1 MSYLCRTRDHFPIA
15 KRRDNSKREILLFLL
30 FFLPSSLMKFT
41 RCSKLLITRYLEE
54 IFDPFIEN
62 YLTFASCHRSN
73 YRDIYGE
80 ESDIS
85 LSKDFVE
92 GKERKGHPSIVRR
105 VHRISSPSVSL

>member
-30 FFLPSSLMKFT
+30 FFPPSSSNLMKFT
-41 RCSKLLITRYLEE
+41 RCKVTRYLEE

-73 YRDIYGE
+73 YRDIYRE

>member
-15 KRRDNSKREILLFLL
+15 KRRDNSKREFIIPI
-30 FFLPSSLMKFT
+30 FFPPSSLMKFT
-41 RCSKLLITRYLEE
+41 RCKVTRYLEE

-73 YRDIYGE
+73 YRE